1 MGKAFAL
8 LALIALLLPC
18 VFLAIVSIFIEALI

>member
-8 LALIALLLPC
+8 IALIALMLPF
-18 VFLAIVSIFIEALI
+18 VFVAIVSIFIEALT